1 MLSTK
6 LQIIGEQVCRREL
19 KKKRKNRK
27 MLNDW
32 WNEELEREMRAT
44 RRAKREYPEARNEER
59 SFKKNVCRN

>member
-27 MLNDW
+27 MLN
-32 WNEELEREMRAT
+32 ELEREMRAT